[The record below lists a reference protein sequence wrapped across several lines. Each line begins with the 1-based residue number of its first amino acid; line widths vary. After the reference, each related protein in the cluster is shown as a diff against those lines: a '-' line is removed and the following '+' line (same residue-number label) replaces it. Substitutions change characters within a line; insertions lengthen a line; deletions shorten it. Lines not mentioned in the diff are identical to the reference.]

1 MEFSI
6 PVAYEMWGRV
16 KVQAKDERD
25 LAKKLRS
32 KNFIDEMPLPD
43 DPSYVDDSYE
53 IDTEGINGTASV
65 TDDAKQG
72 PVINLTDDE
81 LKAIDD
87 PTWDDDKES
96 GES

>member
-25 LAKKLRS
+25 LAKKLSS
-32 KNFIDEMPLPD
+32 KNFIDEMPLSD
-43 DPSYVDDSYE
+43 DPSYVEDSYE
-53 IDTEGINGTASV
+53 IDTEGINGSASV
-65 TDDAKQG
+65 TDDFKQG
-72 PVINLTDDE
+72 PGINLSDEE
-81 LKAIDD
+81 LKAIDN
-87 PTWDDDKES
+87 PTWDEDNKR

>member
-16 KVQAKDERD
+16 NVQAKDERD
-25 LAKKLRS
+25 LAKKLQS
-32 KNFIDEMPLPD
+32 KEFINEMPLPD

-53 IDTEGINGTASV
+53 IDTEGINGSASV
-65 TDDAKQG
+65 TDDFKQG
-72 PVINLTDDE
+72 PDINLPDE
-81 LKAIDD
+81 DLNAIDH
-87 PTWDDDKES
+87 PTWDEHKET